1 MYFYNYLLICN
12 NLEEKQKRKKKSWH
26 GRLDT
31 ADRRGQMFHTG
42 PFKMSF
48 RRIFHVY
55 TGGYFVVVVLK
66 KQQKYTFN
74 STVNVEIMSKMFENI
89 NKSNFVAKYL
99 K

>member
-1 MYFYNYLLICN
+1 
-12 NLEEKQKRKKKSWH
+12 
-26 GRLDT
+26 
-31 ADRRGQMFHTG
+31 
-42 PFKMSF
+42 MSF

-55 TGGYFVVVVLK
+55 TGDYFVGVVLE